1 VTTTSRPLRRPPRP
15 PLWRN
20 IRVLQWAFQIAVL
33 AIVVALVVVLIG
45 NVRENSSALGIPTG
59 YDYLDNPAG
68 FPIPD
73 SDFRQRQPVRD
84 ALEVGLVNTLRVS
97 LIGIVLATVLGTLI
111 GVARLSRNW
120 LLGNS
125 ARVYVEVIRNL
136 PLLLILTFCYA
147 GLALVAFPR
156 IAEAW
161 EPAGLAVISNRGVV
175 LPWFDNGGWGLLAVL
190 VTAGVAAV
198 VAYWWRRRVADRMG
212 GSARGG
218 LWAVGAFVVV
228 AAVGWAV
235 VGLDTRVPSRDGN
248 SVDGGLRLSPEFFA
262 ILFAL
267 VIYTASH
274 IAEIVRGSI
283 QAVAKG
289 QGEAADALA
298 LSGFQRLWYVVLP
311 QAFRIAVP
319 PLGNQY
325 LNLTKNST
333 LGATVS
339 YFELAQVTS
348 IAVGNGAPAV
358 PSYLLTLSIFIVLSL
373 VLSLAVNVANRRL
386 ALVER

>member
-1 VTTTSRPLRRPPRP
+1 
-15 PLWRN
+15 LWRN
-20 IRVLQWAFQIAVL
+20 VRVLQWAFQIAVL
-33 AIVVALVVVLIG
+33 AIVIALVVVLIG
-45 NVRENSSALGIPTG
+45 NMRENSRSLGIPTG

-97 LIGIVLATVLGTLI
+97 LVGIVLATVLGTLI

-175 LPWFDNGGWGLLAVL
+175 LPWFDEGGWGVLAVL
-190 VTAGVAAV
+190 VTAGVAAF
-198 VAYWWRRRVADRMG
+198 VAYRWRRRVADRVG
-212 GSARGG
+212 ATARGG
-218 LWAVGAFVVV
+218 LWAAGAFVVV
-228 AAVGWAV
+228 AAVGWALLGV
-235 VGLDTRVPSRDGN
+235 DTTLPAREGN
-248 SVDGGLRLSPEFFA
+248 SVDGGVRLSPEFFA
-262 ILFAL
+262 LLFAL

-289 QGEAADALA
+289 QAEAADALA

-358 PSYLLTLSIFIVLSL
+358 PSYLLTLSIFVVLSL

>member
-1 VTTTSRPLRRPPRP
+1 MTSTTRPRRSQSRPPP
-15 PLWRN
+15 WRDV
-20 IRVLQWAFQIAVL
+20 RVLQWVFQIAVL
-33 AIVVALVVVLIG
+33 AVIVAVVAILVG
-45 NVRENSSALGIPTG
+45 NVRENSRSLGIPIG
-59 YDYLDNPAG
+59 YDYLDNPAS

-84 ALEVGLVNTLRVS
+84 ALVIGLVNTLRVS
-97 LIGIVLATVLGTLI
+97 LIGIVLATVLGTVI

-120 LLGNS
+120 LLRNA

-156 IAEAW
+156 IADAW
-161 EPAGLAVISNRGVV
+161 EPGGLVVISNRGVV
-175 LPWFDNGGWGLLAVL
+175 LPWYDGGGGLLAVL
-190 VTAGVAAV
+190 GLALVAAV
-198 VAYWWRRRVADRMG
+198 ITYQLRRRTADRTG
-212 GSARGG
+212 APARSG
-218 LWAVGAFVVV
+218 LWAVGAFLVV
-228 AAVGWAV
+228 AAAGWVV
-235 VGLDTRVPSRDGN
+235 VGVGTSVPTREGN
-248 SVDGGLRLSPEFFA
+248 AVTGGVRLSPEFFA

-274 IAEIVRGSI
+274 IAEIVRGSV
-283 QAVAKG
+283 QAVARG

-298 LSGFQRLWYVVLP
+298 LSGSQRLWYVVLP

-348 IAVGNGAPAV
+348 IAVANGAPAV

-373 VLSLAVNVANRRL
+373 VLSLAVNIANRRL

>member
-1 VTTTSRPLRRPPRP
+1 
-15 PLWRN
+15 LWRN
-20 IRVLQWAFQIAVL
+20 VRVLQWAFQVAVL
-33 AIVVALVVVLIG
+33 AIVIALVVVLVG
-45 NVRENSSALGIPTG
+45 NVRDNSRSLGIPTG
-59 YDYLDNPAG
+59 YDYLDNPSG

-73 SDFRQRQPVRD
+73 SDFRQRQPVRE
-84 ALEVGLVNTLRVS
+84 ALEVGLINTLRVS
-97 LIGIVLATVLGTLI
+97 LIGIVLATVLGTVI

-147 GLALVAFPR
+147 GLVLVAFPR

-161 EPAGLAVISNRGVV
+161 EPAGLAIISNRGVV
-175 LPWFDNGGWGLLAVL
+175 LPWFEQGAWGVLAVL
-190 VTAGVAAV
+190 LTASLAAV
-198 VAYWWRRRVADRMG
+198 VAYRWRRRVADRMG
-212 GSARGG
+212 GTARGG
-218 LWAVGAFVVV
+218 LWGAGAFVLV
-228 AAVGWAV
+228 AVVGWAL
-235 VGLDTRVPSRDGN
+235 VGVDTTVPARDGN
-248 SVDGGLRLSPEFFA
+248 AVQGGARLSPEFFA

-348 IAVGNGAPAV
+348 IAVANGAPAV
-358 PSYLLTLSIFIVLSL
+358 PSYLLTLGIFVVLSL
-373 VLSLAVNVANRRL
+373 VLSLAVNIANRRL
-386 ALVER
+386 TLVER